1 MLRGEEAFEYD
12 LSILDE
18 VSAHALLSGKHFF
31 VNTGSELFP
40 CLNMT

>member
-18 VSAHALLSGKHFF
+18 VSAHALLSGEHF
-31 VNTGSELFP
+31 
-40 CLNMT
+40 CLNSEVFRRLIMT